1 MLFSDPVI
9 FTGRPLEPREHFLS
23 FGLSLLSL
31 LMADSP
37 LSLSVSLPRSLLSG
51 QGPDG
56 SAHLPGI
63 CPALVSW
70 DVFVAK
76 GKSHGHHTA
85 GFFPHKVMEREES
98 THFLG
103 LPSQSITD

>member
-23 FGLSLLSL
+23 FVLSLLSFVV
-31 LMADSP
+31 ANSQ
-37 LSLSVSLPRSLLSG
+37 LSLSVSLPCYLLLG

-56 SAHLPGI
+56 SAHLPSM
-63 CPALVSW
+63 CPAMVSW
-70 DVFVAK
+70 YVFMLK

-85 GFFPHKVMEREES
+85 GFSPLK
-98 THFLG
+98 
-103 LPSQSITD
+103 